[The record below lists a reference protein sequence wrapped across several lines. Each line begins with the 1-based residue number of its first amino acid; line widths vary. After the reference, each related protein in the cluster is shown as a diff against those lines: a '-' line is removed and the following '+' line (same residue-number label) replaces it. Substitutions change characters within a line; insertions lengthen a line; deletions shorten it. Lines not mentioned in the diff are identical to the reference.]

1 MFEKVKN
8 KFEEDPVSLCVWV
21 VLSILM
27 IATLAGRLDWW
38 TAKLSALVSSGTYLD
53 NNKLLVKGWFSFLLA
68 IIFTTIFVLLA
79 LLIRS
84 EIARRKAIQSK
95 SETSTIA
102 HKTMMGM
109 MRAATKIRHQ
119 LLPTNP
125 GQSKSFALIENT
137 YLIHNDFTVDV
148 TRKYEIRAAQDPI
161 HFWEIGMNVNSDA
174 PPVDYLD
181 GLDFKVT
188 SSGGEIVYLPIE
200 NDGRAKRVV
209 LYFLPRIEPGE
220 ANTRCVLISYKW
232 PKMLA
237 QMGRIGEEA
246 SGWVFESVDPVPKV
260 RMSFFLEPGTKKN
273 LECEISGTI
282 YAGSTME
289 KATHGEW
296 PGFIYEVSN
305 VPAGRTQYGIRL
317 RLREP

>member
-1 MFEKVKN
+1 MFDSVKK
-8 KFEEDPVSLCVWV
+8 KFDEDPFSLALWV
-21 VLSILM
+21 ILSILM

-38 TAKLSALVSSGTYLD
+38 TTKLSVLISKGTYLD
-53 NNKLLVKGWFSFLLA
+53 KDKLIVKVWFSYVLG
-68 IIFTTIFVLLA
+68 ITFVALIVFVA

-84 EIARRKAIQSK
+84 ESSRRKAVQSK
-95 SETSTIA
+95 SETTTIA

-119 LLPTNP
+119 LLPNNP
-125 GQSKSFALIENT
+125 SQAKSFALIENT
-137 YLIHNDFTVDV
+137 YLIHNDFTTEV

-161 HFWEIGMNVNSDA
+161 HFWEIGMGVNSDA
-174 PPVDYLD
+174 PAVDYLD
-181 GLDFKVT
+181 DIDFKVT

-200 NDGRAKRVV
+200 NDGRSKKVV
-209 LYFLPRIEPGE
+209 LYFLPRIDSTE
-220 ANTRCVLISYKW
+220 ANTRCICISYKW
-232 PKMLA
+232 PNMMA
-237 QMGRIGEEA
+237 QMGRLGEEA
-246 SGWVFESVDPVPKV
+246 SGWVFESVDTIPLV

-282 YAGSTME
+282 YNGTRME

-296 PGFIYEVSN
+296 PGFVYEVSN
-305 VPAGRTQYGIRL
+305 VPAGRNQYGIRL